1 METGSAVVGLET
13 TSAAMTRRDAL
24 RVGGVLALG
33 AAGVVLA
40 PNVAVAR
47 SVPDPDRRKRR
58 IPKLPVNAR
67 SSAAD
72 VLLVQ
77 GRLSALGY
85 WCGRVDGGYGLLTAQ
100 AVTAVQKAAGL
111 RRTGVVDGATW
122 RALSAGVRPRARIR
136 TGHLIEVDKSRQLL
150 LVVDAGVVRRIINT
164 STGRRGMTT
173 PSGTWRFHRYVEGW
187 RNAEMYRPR
196 YYHRGYA
203 VHGHPWVPPYPAS
216 HGCSRVTPAAMDM
229 LCGPGMLR
237 IGDRITIY

>member
-1 METGSAVVGLET
+1 MDTGTGLVRAEM
-13 TSAAMTRRDAL
+13 TSATMTRRDVIRL
-24 RVGGVLALG
+24 GGGLALG

-40 PNVAVAR
+40 PNLAVAR
-47 SVPDPDRRKRR
+47 SVPNPDRRKRR
-58 IPKLPVNAR
+58 VPKLPVKAG

-77 GRLSALGY
+77 RRLSALSY
-85 WCGRVDGGYGLLTAQ
+85 WCGRLDGGYGLLTAQ

-111 RRTGVVDGATW
+111 RRTGVVDAATW
-122 RALSAGVRPRARIR
+122 RALVAGVRPRARIR

-150 LVVDAGVVRRIINT
+150 LVVDAGVVRRIVNT
-164 STGRRGMTT
+164 STGRPGMTT

-203 VHGHPWVPPYPAS
+203 VHGHPSVPPYPAS